1 MQICQECIRR
11 YGGIPKGFEEGTQC
25 YICNNAFTKIDQL
38 VDLFLNETSKYE
50 FFTFLIGS
58 SFPEQ
63 KLELD
68 SSILSEQFPKGRSLK
83 HHFNSL
89 LGMKLEK
96 LTGKTV
102 DFKSPELVFKINM
115 ENFSTELEIKP
126 LYVAGRYLKL
136 KRGIPQS
143 PWIHPNVNE
152 SLSVSEFIGIPIT
165 KNFEGKDYNFF
176 ASGREDVD
184 VLMLGNGRPFY
195 VEVLK
200 PTKRNSNLEKIADE
214 IRDFSQGAIEVMGLH
229 ISKQEEVEKM
239 KEEVHDKLYEVSI
252 EFEKP
257 IENLEL
263 KLENVKN
270 LEILQRTPNR
280 VLRSRSD
287 LVRRKLIYSIEL
299 VDYKHPQAKIKI
311 KASSGTYIK
320 EFIHGD
326 NGRTTPSLSSILGVN
341 IKIDY
346 LNVLEVN

>member
-11 YGGIPKGFEEGTQC
+11 YGGIPKGFEEGIQC
-25 YICNNAFTKIDQL
+25 HICNGVFQKVDQL
-38 VDLFLNETSKYE
+38 IDLFLNETKEYE
-50 FFTFLIGS
+50 FSTFLIGS
-58 SFPEQ
+58 SFPKKQ
-63 KLELD
+63 IELD
-68 SSILSEQFPKGRSLK
+68 SSILSEQFPKGRGLK

-89 LGMKLEK
+89 IGSRIEK

-102 DFKSPELVFKINM
+102 EFKVPELVFKFNL
-115 ENFSTELEIKP
+115 EDFSTELEIKP
-126 LYVAGRYLKL
+126 IYVAGRYLKL

-143 PWIHPNVNE
+143 PWIHPGANE
-152 SLSVSEFIGIPIT
+152 SLSVSEYIGIPIT
-165 KNFEGKDYNFF
+165 KSFKGKDYNFF

-200 PTKRNSNLEKIADE
+200 PVKRSSDLMEIENKISN
-214 IRDFSQGAIEVMGLH
+214 FSGGAIEVRELH
-229 ISKQEEVEKM
+229 IANSEEIEKM
-239 KEEVHDKLYEVSI
+239 KEELHDKLYEVSI
-252 EFEKP
+252 ELESP
-257 IENLEL
+257 IENLES
-263 KLENVKN
+263 KLENIKN

-280 VLRSRSD
+280 VLKSRSD
-287 LVRRKLIYSIEL
+287 LVRKKMVYSIEV
-299 VDYKHPQAKIKI
+299 VDYKYTQAKIRI